1 MLLFFVVLVL
11 ALHPRRRVFRIP
23 ANIVLCW
30 PDPAERISNPGALC
44 GPSLAY
50 TQLTKK
56 WRWWAVAV
64 AVVWRS
70 GVVVI
75 AVVVVAAAAAAVVV
89 VVVAKRLFSDEV
101 RICHLLPCTNVF
113 AELSI
118 QLRGYALAPQF
129 TLLRFVAVVLPQC

>member
-75 AVVVVAAAAAAVVV
+75 AVVVVAAAAAAAAAAVV
-89 VVVAKRLFSDEV
+89 VVVAKGLFSDEV
-101 RICHLLPCTNVF
+101 RICHLLPCTNVS

-118 QLRGYALAPQF
+118 
-129 TLLRFVAVVLPQC
+129 